1 MIQEKNSILKNEEKR
16 KKNIEEKKQVKFK
29 SFIATSFLDTEKL
42 NKNVN
47 KNESNNQNQKKLNSN
62 IIEKDIKAINNQL
75 QIKTKI
81 GENTKISEQD
91 ENPNK
96 IEKNENQNLE
106 KKTQYKIDNNI
117 NYKKTNSINSLK
129 NNTDKLKNK
138 LQSRLKSLQKKYKTE
153 NNNILK
159 SEFISQKVR
168 ILELNIKQYQ
178 TEKRNTENKIN
189 LNLKETMNDLINS
202 KSVVHKKK
210 KSKFFLE
217 S

>member
-1 MIQEKNSILKNEEKR
+1 MIQEKNSILKNEVKR

-29 SFIATSFLDTEKL
+29 SFIDTSFLDTEKL
-42 NKNVN
+42 NENVN

-81 GENTKISEQD
+81 GENTKINEQD
-91 ENPNK
+91 ENHNK

>member
-42 NKNVN
+42 NENVN

-62 IIEKDIKAINNQL
+62 IIEKDIKAINKQL

-81 GENTKISEQD
+81 GENTKINEQD
-91 ENPNK
+91 ENHNK

-106 KKTQYKIDNNI
+106 KKTKNKIDNNI

-178 TEKRNTENKIN
+178 TEKSNTENKIN

>member
-42 NKNVN
+42 NENVN

-62 IIEKDIKAINNQL
+62 EKDIKAINNQL

-81 GENTKISEQD
+81 GENTKINEQD
-91 ENPNK
+91 ENHNK

-106 KKTQYKIDNNI
+106 KKIQNKIDINI
-117 NYKKTNSINSLK
+117 NYKKINSINALK
-129 NNTDKLKNK
+129 NNIDKLKNK
-138 LQSRLKSLQKKYKTE
+138 LQTRLKSLQKKYKTE

-210 KSKFFLE
+210 KSKFF
-217 S
+217 

>member
-29 SFIATSFLDTEKL
+29 SFIDTSFLDTEKL
-42 NKNVN
+42 NENVN

-81 GENTKISEQD
+81 GENTKINEQD
-91 ENPNK
+91 ENHNK

>member
-1 MIQEKNSILKNEEKR
+1 M
-16 KKNIEEKKQVKFK
+16 
-29 SFIATSFLDTEKL
+29 
-42 NKNVN
+42 
-47 KNESNNQNQKKLNSN
+47 
-62 IIEKDIKAINNQL
+62 
-75 QIKTKI
+75 
-81 GENTKISEQD
+81 
-91 ENPNK
+91 
-96 IEKNENQNLE
+96 
-106 KKTQYKIDNNI
+106 
-117 NYKKTNSINSLK
+117 
-129 NNTDKLKNK
+129 
-138 LQSRLKSLQKKYKTE
+138 KSLQKKYKTE

-202 KSVVHKKK
+202 KSVAHKKK

>member
-42 NKNVN
+42 NENVN

-81 GENTKISEQD
+81 GENTKINEQD
-91 ENPNK
+91 ENHNK

-106 KKTQYKIDNNI
+106 KKIQYKIDNNI

>member
-1 MIQEKNSILKNEEKR
+1 MKAIIKIK
-16 KKNIEEKKQVKFK
+16 
-29 SFIATSFLDTEKL
+29 
-42 NKNVN
+42 
-47 KNESNNQNQKKLNSN
+47 KKLNSN

-81 GENTKISEQD
+81 GENTKINEQD
-91 ENPNK
+91 ENHNK

-106 KKTQYKIDNNI
+106 KKTQYKIDNNINYKKNNNI

>member
-42 NKNVN
+42 NENVN

-81 GENTKISEQD
+81 GENTKINEQD
-91 ENPNK
+91 ENHNK

-138 LQSRLKSLQKKYKTE
+138 L
-153 NNNILK
+153 
-159 SEFISQKVR
+159 
-168 ILELNIKQYQ
+168 
-178 TEKRNTENKIN
+178 
-189 LNLKETMNDLINS
+189 
-202 KSVVHKKK
+202 
-210 KSKFFLE
+210 
-217 S
+217 

>member
-1 MIQEKNSILKNEEKR
+1 M
-16 KKNIEEKKQVKFK
+16 
-29 SFIATSFLDTEKL
+29 
-42 NKNVN
+42 
-47 KNESNNQNQKKLNSN
+47 
-62 IIEKDIKAINNQL
+62 

-81 GENTKISEQD
+81 GENTKINEHD
-91 ENPNK
+91 ENHNK